1 VLPLPSFPSTRLAC
15 ALSALALVAACQS
28 PEAMLTDADEE
39 AYELLDAR
47 RAELFDD
54 PAGFRIEREDDSLR
68 ARLLAGQPAPAEP
81 LGLADLLDIAA
92 ENSREYQTQKEGL
105 YRAALD
111 LALERWRLTTIAS
124 AGASGGIDGTGND
137 ENLVG
142 FSDDAAS
149 VAAGGSVGL
158 SRLLGTGASIVGSI
172 GASLFRVV
180 TTGDTTQV
188 SSDLSLAITQP
199 LLRGAGKRITLEPLT
214 QAERNLVYQVR
225 SFERYRR
232 EFSVQVAQ
240 RLYGLLQQMTVL
252 ENQEANYRN
261 LVALRERNEAV
272 AAAGRLSQIE
282 ADQAQQNEVR
292 SEGQLVSQRA
302 NLARTRDNLMLFLGL
317 PVKTDLVFD
326 REEFTAL
333 EAVAGE
339 EQAFDEMRAIDLA
352 LAQRLDFMTTLDEL
366 TDAERKAYIARD
378 SLRVGLDVDAR
389 IAPSYDVDGGLQYDW
404 QSTSWSAGLS
414 LDLPWNRIPQR
425 NGYRNSLITLEVRK
439 RAVEAA
445 SDGIV
450 ASVRDVIR
458 VLENARISFQ
468 LAEIAV
474 EIAERRVEST
484 RLNLDYGRASTR
496 DVLESEEALREAR
509 NSRASALVSL
519 TLARLDLLLELEAL
533 RVDGEGITYD
543 QDLLASLEA
552 NDTP

>member
-1 VLPLPSFPSTRLAC
+1 MLPLPSFPSARLAR
-15 ALSALALVAACQS
+15 ALAALALVASCQS
-28 PEAMLTDADEE
+28 PEAMLADADEE

-47 RAELFDD
+47 REELFGD
-54 PAGFRIEREDDSLR
+54 PAGFRIERSDETLR
-68 ARLLAGQPAPAEP
+68 SRLLAGEPAPSEP
-81 LGLADLLDIAA
+81 MGLASLLEIAA
-92 ENSREYQTQKEGL
+92 ENSREYQSQKEAL

-142 FSDDAAS
+142 FSDDTAS

-240 RLYGLLQQMTVL
+240 RLYGLLQQMAVL

-326 REEFTAL
+326 REEFKAL
-333 EAVAGE
+333 EAIAGE
-339 EQAFDEMRAIDLA
+339 QQSFDEVRAIDAA
-352 LAQRLDFMTTLDEL
+352 LEQRLDYMTTLDEL

-425 NGYRNSLITLEVRK
+425 NSYRNSLITLEVRK
-439 RAVEAA
+439 RSVEAA

-468 LAEIAV
+468 LSEIAV

-533 RVDGEGITYD
+533 RVDGQGITYD
-543 QDLLASLEA
+543 QDLLASVEA